1 MSAANWGAGGSL
13 APAQWADGQGRGLRA
28 CWLHPACLDE
38 ARLLAPGTGPV
49 ADPTAVA
56 WVSLTSE
63 WTV

>member
-13 APAQWADGQGRGLRA
+13 APAQWADGGLRA
-28 CWLHPACLDE
+28 CWLPPACPDE
-38 ARLLAPGTGPV
+38 ARLLAPRTGPV

-63 WTV
+63 WTL